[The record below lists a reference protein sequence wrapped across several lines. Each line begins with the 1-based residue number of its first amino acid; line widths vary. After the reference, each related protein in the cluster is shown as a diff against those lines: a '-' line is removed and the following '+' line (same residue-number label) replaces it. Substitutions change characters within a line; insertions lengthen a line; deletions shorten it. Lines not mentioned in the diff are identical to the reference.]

1 MIRPSSDESLMSQL
15 KFNCS
20 HCGQRLECDP
30 QYAGRQ
36 IPCPACH
43 ALTVVPAVPEESVPS
58 PRKSGMTSVPES
70 WQKPAPGKSPPSPQK
85 SGMTYVPESWR
96 TPPPPPAADQEPSA

>member
-1 MIRPSSDESLMSQL
+1 MMRPASDESLMSQL

-43 ALTVVPAVPEESVPS
+43 ALTVVPAVPE
-58 PRKSGMTSVPES
+58 K
-70 WQKPAPGKSPPSPQK
+70 AAPSPQK
-85 SGMTYVPESWR
+85 SGMTFVPDSWQKPDPARSVPSPQKSGMTCVPESWR
-96 TPPPPPAADQEPSA
+96 TPPPPAAGEEPKT

>member
-1 MIRPSSDESLMSQL
+1 MMRPAGDESLMSQF

-43 ALTVVPAVPEESVPS
+43 ALTAVPAVPETAAPS
-58 PRKSGMTSVPES
+58 PGKSGMTCVPES
-70 WQKPAPGKSPPSPQK
+70 WRTPAPGKSAPSPQK
-85 SGMTYVPESWR
+85 SGMTFVPESWR
-96 TPPPPPAADQEPSA
+96 RPPPAAADEDWNT

>member
-1 MIRPSSDESLMSQL
+1 MMRPASDESLMSHL

-20 HCGQRLECDP
+20 HCGQHLECDP
-30 QYAGRQ
+30 EYAGRQ

-43 ALTVVPAVPEESVPS
+43 ALTLVPAVPGNAAPS
-58 PRKSGMTSVPES
+58 PQKSGMTCVPES
-70 WQKPAPGKSPPSPQK
+70 WQNPDPGKSPPSPQK

-96 TPPPPPAADQEPSA
+96 TPPPPPEGEEPKT